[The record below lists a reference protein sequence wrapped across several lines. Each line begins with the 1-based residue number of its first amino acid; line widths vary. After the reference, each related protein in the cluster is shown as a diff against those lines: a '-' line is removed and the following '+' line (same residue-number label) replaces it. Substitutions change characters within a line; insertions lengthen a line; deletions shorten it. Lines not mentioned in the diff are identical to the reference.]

1 MNTNSIMI
9 SLKGKILL
17 TIVWFSVQISN
28 GQLIP
33 IPELEKKYTFVKEDL
48 NVISNNNE
56 LNSLM
61 EKLYQL
67 KSCDTGV
74 INILHI
80 GDSHLQA
87 DFASSVI
94 RTTLQKSFGNGG
106 RGLVVPFRVAK
117 TNEPFNYTSSSS
129 YLWQSKRCVFP
140 NQPLPIGIG
149 GVTIS
154 TDDSCADFTLKI
166 KDDTLPNYGFNKMR
180 LFYQKDSASYNLDL
194 LDSLGT
200 PVGISV
206 PDSTENYPYILT
218 TTFPSTIHCITVRAR
233 KSNEQ
238 QSKATI
244 YGIHL
249 ENGSS
254 GIIYNTVGVNGAE
267 FEHYSIADHFTEQS
281 KALKPD
287 LIIFSLG
294 TNEAFS
300 ANFTQTQFYSDIEV
314 LFGQLKCE
322 NPDAEFLITTPACS
336 FRRRKPNPRLPLA
349 AKSIIQFATDNKI
362 AYWDMQGAT
371 GGKNS
376 ANYWKQNHMLRRD
389 GVHFSRVGY
398 VLQGDLFCQA
408 ILNAY
413 NSYVTNRIK

>member
-1 MNTNSIMI
+1 MI

-17 TIVWFSVQISN
+17 TILWFSIQISN

-33 IPELEKKYTFVKEDL
+33 IHKLEKKYSFVNEDL
-48 NVISNNNE
+48 NVISNNSQ
-56 LNSLM
+56 LAGLM

-74 INILHI
+74 VNIMHI

-94 RTTLQKSFGNGG
+94 RTTLQNYFGNGG
-106 RGLVVPFRVAK
+106 RGLVVPYRVAK

-129 YLWQSKRCVFP
+129 FLWHSKRCVFP
-140 NQPLPIGIG
+140 DQPLPIGIG

-154 TDDSCADFTLKI
+154 SEDSCADFTLKT
-166 KDDTLPNYGFNKMR
+166 KDDTLLNYGFNKLR

-200 PVGISV
+200 PLGTSI
-206 PDSTENYPYILT
+206 PDSTEDYPFILT
-218 TTFPSTIHCITVRAR
+218 AKFLSTIHSITVRAH
-233 KSNEQ
+233 KTNEG
-238 QSKATI
+238 QSKSTI
-244 YGIHL
+244 YGLIL
-249 ENGSS
+249 ENSS
-254 GIIYNTVGVNGAE
+254 AGIIYNTVGVNGAE
-267 FEHYSIADHFTEQS
+267 FEHYSLANHFSEQS

-300 ANFTQTQFYSDIEV
+300 ANFNQKKFYTDIQV
-314 LFGQLKCE
+314 LYDQLKCE
-322 NPDAEFLITTPACS
+322 NPKAEFLITTPACS

-349 AKSIIQFATDNKI
+349 AKSIIQFATDNNI
-362 AYWDMQGAT
+362 AYWDMQGVT

-389 GVHFSRVGY
+389 GVHYSRIGY